1 MSVSA
6 SEADI
11 VFNRANV
18 ALARSQRLIAS
29 WLPPKTAEEVAHAKT
44 EEELQRE
51 EDEIFTP
58 VPEKLG
64 LGAPLPKSQQDGSSN
79 RTELSSNEKLR
90 KQLLGKNYKKFLG
103 TPSGPVVAGSRP
115 LPDTTKQQQ
124 RQHHQRAKESDDDD
138 EDEGRSSLGR
148 NKRKRVGVGVERGDE
163 ATTATATATAT
174 RTVTEPAAGN
184 PDDNGGDKHT
194 SDDGSAQRNTQRKK
208 TVSYLDEVLME
219 RSKKRKKNKSKKQE

>member
-29 WLPPKTAEEVAHAKT
+29 WLPPPTAEELAHAKT

-64 LGAPLPKSQQDGSSN
+64 LGAPLPKTQQDGSAN

-90 KQLLGKNYKKFLG
+90 KQLLGKNYKKF
-103 TPSGPVVAGSRP
+103 TPSVPGTASRP
-115 LPDTTKQQQ
+115 DKKQQQ
-124 RQHHQRAKESDDDD
+124 HQHHRAKPQPASDDD

-148 NKRKRVGVGVERGDE
+148 NKRKRAEGRGGE
-163 ATTATATATAT
+163 ATTTAATAAATA
-174 RTVTEPAAGN
+174 TEPAAVADN
-184 PDDNGGDKHT
+184 PNDNGEDDQ
-194 SDDGSAQRNTQRKK
+194 SDDGSAQRSTQRKK
-208 TVSYLDEVLME
+208 PASYLDELLSE
-219 RSKKRKKNKSKKQE
+219 RSKKRKKKNKNKNNAS

>member
-1 MSVSA
+1 MSVSK

-29 WLPPKTAEEVAHAKT
+29 WLPPKTAEEIANTKT

-51 EDEIFTP
+51 EDEIFTA

-64 LGAPLPKSQQDGSSN
+64 LGAPLPKSQADGSFN

-90 KQLLGKNYKKFLG
+90 KQLLGKNYKKP
-103 TPSGPVVAGSRP
+103 TSSIPVTSSRGPLAGK
-115 LPDTTKQQQ
+115 KQQHH
-124 RQHHQRAKESDDDD
+124 HHQSAKSQPESDDD

-148 NKRKRVGVGVERGDE
+148 NKRKRPKEKTAEVVNDV
-163 ATTATATATAT
+163 TTATATATPT
-174 RTVTEPAAGN
+174 TTTTNGN
-184 PDDNGGDKHT
+184 GEDNE
-194 SDDGSAQRNTQRKK
+194 SADERQRSTQRKK
-208 TVSYLDEVLME
+208 PVSYLDELLSE
-219 RSKKRKKNKSKKQE
+219 RSKKKKKKKMQQ

>member
-1 MSVSA
+1 MSVSK

-29 WLPPKTAEEVAHAKT
+29 WLPPKTAEEIANTKT

-51 EDEIFTP
+51 EDEIFTA

-64 LGAPLPKSQQDGSSN
+64 LGAPLPKSQADGSFN

-90 KQLLGKNYKKFLG
+90 KQLLGKNYKKP
-103 TPSGPVVAGSRP
+103 TSSIPVTGSRGP
-115 LPDTTKQQQ
+115 LAEKKQQQ
-124 RQHHQRAKESDDDD
+124 QHHHHHHQQSAKSQPESDDD

-148 NKRKRVGVGVERGDE
+148 NKRKRPKEKTAEVVKD
-163 ATTATATATAT
+163 ATTTTPTPT
-174 RTVTEPAAGN
+174 TTTNGNGEDTE
-184 PDDNGGDKHT
+184 
-194 SDDGSAQRNTQRKK
+194 SADERQRSTQRKK
-208 TVSYLDEVLME
+208 PVSYLDELLSE
-219 RSKKRKKNKSKKQE
+219 RSKKKKKKKMQQ

>member
-18 ALARSQRLIAS
+18 ALARSQRLVAS
-29 WLPPKTAEEVAHAKT
+29 WLPPKTAEEIANTKT

-58 VPEKLG
+58 VPDKLG

-90 KQLLGKNYKKFLG
+90 KQLLGKNYKKF
-103 TPSGPVVAGSRP
+103 TPSVPVTGSRP
-115 LPDTTKQQQ
+115 LPDTKLKHHQ
-124 RQHHQRAKESDDDD
+124 RHQRAKPQPESDDDD

-148 NKRKRVGVGVERGDE
+148 NKRKRVRTGVEGGDE
-163 ATTATATATAT
+163 VTTTTATK
-174 RTVTEPAAGN
+174 PAAGN
-184 PDDNGGDKHT
+184 HNDNGDDNQ
-194 SDDGSAQRNTQRKK
+194 SDDGSAQRSTQRKK
-208 TVSYLDEVLME
+208 PVSYLDELLAE
-219 RSKKRKKNKSKKQE
+219 RSKRRKKKKNKE

>member
-1 MSVSA
+1 MSISV

-29 WLPPKTAEEVAHAKT
+29 WLPPKTAEEIANTKT

-64 LGAPLPKSQQDGSSN
+64 LGAPLPKSQADGNAN

-90 KQLLGKNYKKFLG
+90 KQLLGKNYKKF
-103 TPSGPVVAGSRP
+103 TPSVSVTGSRP
-115 LPDTTKQQQ
+115 LPKTNK
-124 RQHHQRAKESDDDD
+124 QHHQRAKPQPENDDDD

-148 NKRKRVGVGVERGDE
+148 NKRKRVEEKRTGDDA
-163 ATTATATATAT
+163 ATTTGPA
-174 RTVTEPAAGN
+174 TEPATSN
-184 PDDNGGDKHT
+184 PNDNGEDKQ
-194 SDDGSAQRNTQRKK
+194 SDDGSAQRSTQRKK
-208 TVSYLDEVLME
+208 PVSYLDELLAE
-219 RSKKRKKNKSKKQE
+219 RSKRRRRRKKNRNKKLEK

>member
-1 MSVSA
+1 MSVSK

-29 WLPPKTAEEVAHAKT
+29 WLPPKTDEEIANTKT

-64 LGAPLPKSQQDGSSN
+64 LGAPLPQSQADGSFN

-90 KQLLGKNYKKFLG
+90 KQLLGKNYKKKS
-103 TPSGPVVAGSRP
+103 TS
-115 LPDTTKQQQ
+115 DTQVNSSERRKQQQ
-124 RQHHQRAKESDDDD
+124 YHHQSANSRIVECDEDD

-148 NKRKRVGVGVERGDE
+148 NKRQRTKQKTTEVEKD
-163 ATTATATATAT
+163 TTT
-174 RTVTEPAAGN
+174 RTTDGDGDGDGN
-184 PDDNGGDKHT
+184 RGNGEDNESADDR
-194 SDDGSAQRNTQRKK
+194 QRSTQRKK
-208 TVSYLDEVLME
+208 PASYLDELLSE
-219 RSKKRKKNKSKKQE
+219 RSKKRKRKRKNQ

>member
-1 MSVSA
+1 MSISK

-29 WLPPKTAEEVAHAKT
+29 WLPPKTAEEIANTKT
-44 EEELQRE
+44 EEELLRE

-64 LGAPLPKSQQDGSSN
+64 LGAPVPKSQEDNNFN

-90 KQLLGKNYKKFLG
+90 KQLLGKNY
-103 TPSGPVVAGSRP
+103 TSNMPVNGPRDP
-115 LPDTTKQQQ
+115 RLLLEKKQQQ
-124 RQHHQRAKESDDDD
+124 HRQHAKEQPLSDD

-148 NKRKRVGVGVERGDE
+148 NKRKIVTEKTIQAGTDDGAAR
-163 ATTATATATAT
+163 ATPTTTAT
-174 RTVTEPAAGN
+174 PIGN
-184 PDDNGGDKHT
+184 GDIDDLK
-194 SDDGSAQRNTQRKK
+194 SDDGSPQRSVQRKK
-208 TVSYLDEVLME
+208 PASYLDELLSE
-219 RSKKRKKNKSKKQE
+219 RSKKKKRKKNKNQS

>member
-1 MSVSA
+1 MSIST

-29 WLPPKTAEEVAHAKT
+29 WLPPKTAEEIANTKT
-44 EEELQRE
+44 EEELLRE

-64 LGAPLPKSQQDGSSN
+64 LGAPIPKSQEDNSFN

-90 KQLLGKNYKKFLG
+90 KQLLGKNYKKF
-103 TPSGPVVAGSRP
+103 TSKVPVNGSRDP
-115 LPDTTKQQQ
+115 RLVLEKKQQQ
-124 RQHHQRAKESDDDD
+124 HRQHAKEQPQSDD

-148 NKRKRVGVGVERGDE
+148 NKRKIVTEKTIQAGTDDG
-163 ATTATATATAT
+163 AAIAIPTTTAT
-174 RTVTEPAAGN
+174 PNGN
-184 PDDNGGDKHT
+184 GDIDDLK
-194 SDDGSAQRNTQRKK
+194 SDDGSPQRSAQRKK
-208 TVSYLDEVLME
+208 PASYLDELLSE
-219 RSKKRKKNKSKKQE
+219 RSKKKKRKRNKKQS